1 MDTEKSTTTRSTAQN
16 QSDVEGPSRRST
28 VTMTAEILLSLG
40 VPRRAKMELDSIRD
54 QEPKMPGYW
63 SIDSAVLHA
72 LSKSSDNPKPLL
84 EDAVAS
90 GVKAIKIN
98 PEFDGGHIG
107 LAMACEGL
115 QLFDR
120 AAQSWSRA
128 SQLAANEQ
136 RSEQLI
142 VNALRCRSLAGE
154 TDEAAEKPLSL

>member
-1 MDTEKSTTTRSTAQN
+1 
-16 QSDVEGPSRRST
+16 
-28 VTMTAEILLSLG
+28 
-40 VPRRAKMELDSIRD
+40 MELDSIRD

-90 GVKAIKIN
+90 TVKAIKIN

-107 LAMACEGL
+107 LAMACEGF
-115 QLFDR
+115 QLDR
-120 AAQSWSRA
+120 AAQSWSRSISWLQMTRA
-128 SQLAANEQ
+128 
-136 RSEQLI
+136 EQLK

-154 TDEAAEKPLSL
+154 TDEAAEMLLSVLKNQMNRLTR